1 MAKAN
6 FRIEYEH
13 EHITIWLHDHIIY
26 EGWSWEDV
34 KEEIEEIMKY
44 LDGVNKMQK
53 AKFPKSKIKKNKLTT
68 SRIVSNVNLNPREQ

>member
-6 FRIEYEH
+6 FKIEYEH

-26 EGWSWEDV
+26 EGWSWEDA

-44 LDGVNKMQK
+44 LGGANK
-53 AKFPKSKIKKNKLTT
+53 I
-68 SRIVSNVNLNPREQ
+68 